1 MRHAS
6 PAAACTQVG
15 CPSGL
20 TSAGAVSF
28 LDNIA
33 DNNALYDQKR
43 KHARMSTEYES
54 LPREALIELLKR
66 RDSQAPYGLVWERHG
81 ITHDKALN
89 RDFVGL
95 ELDPA
100 LSCGPIPWPNL
111 VIEGDNYDAL
121 RHLVSTHAGQVNL
134 IYIDPPYNTGRQDFV
149 YNDSYFDPT
158 NRYRH
163 STWLEFMYQRLR
175 LAKDL
180 LTEDGVIFVSIDD
193 NELFNLGLLM
203 NKVFGE
209 SNFIANVIWQKV
221 YSPKN
226 TAMHFSDDH
235 EYVLVYAADHNRWRP
250 NTLPRSAAQDKAYKN
265 PDNDPRGPWKP
276 GDLTARNYYG
286 EGRYPIVCPSGRII
300 DGPPAGRYWVVSRS
314 RLDKLNADNRIWW
327 GKGGNNIPALKRFL
341 SEVKQGV
348 VPQTL
353 WTYDAVGHTQDAK
366 KQLNEILPKERNE
379 DVFSTPKPLQLMDR
393 ILRLATK
400 PGDLVLDFFAGS
412 GTLAQAILQLNKED
426 GGERRF
432 ILVSSTEA
440 TESEPDKNLCRDVCA
455 ARVSSA
461 VKGYTSAKGELVEGL
476 GGSFAYVRARHIP
489 THRIEERLDDGLV
502 WSYIQMKHHHSLTE
516 LGSMASVSVRDGQTL
531 IYLPTTTA
539 KMRAALRELL
549 TLHPQAMV
557 YTWTPTALAG
567 MVNENNLREIPADLM
582 RGFRFGKLG
591 EEQA

>member
-1 MRHAS
+1 M
-6 PAAACTQVG
+6 P
-15 CPSGL
+15 
-20 TSAGAVSF
+20 
-28 LDNIA
+28 
-33 DNNALYDQKR
+33 
-43 KHARMSTEYES
+43 TEYDS
-54 LPREALIELLKR
+54 LTREALVDLLKR
-66 RDSQAPYGLVWERHG
+66 RDSQTPYGLVWERHG
-81 ITHDKALN
+81 IALDESLN
-89 RDFVGL
+89 RDFVSL

-100 LSCGPIPWPNL
+100 LSCGPSPWSNL
-111 VIEGDNYDAL
+111 IIEGDNYDSL
-121 RHLVSTHAGQVNL
+121 RHLVSTHAGQVKL
-134 IYIDPPYNTGRQDFV
+134 IYIDPPYNTGRKDFV
-149 YNDSYFDPT
+149 YNDSYFDTT

-209 SNFIANVIWQKV
+209 NNFIANVIWQKV

-226 TAMHFSDDH
+226 TAVHFSDDH
-235 EYVLVYAADHNRWRP
+235 EYVLVYAANRDRWRP
-250 NTLPRSAAQDKAYKN
+250 NPLPRSAEQDRAYKN
-265 PDNDPRGPWKP
+265 ADKDTRGPWKP
-276 GDLTARNYYG
+276 SDLTARNYYG
-286 EGRYPIVCPSGRII
+286 EGRYPITCPSGRVIE
-300 DGPPAGRYWVVSRS
+300 GPPPGTYWRVSRAKFEQ
-314 RLDKLNADNRIWW
+314 LDADNRIWW
-327 GKGGNNIPALKRFL
+327 GKDGNNIPALKRFL

-366 KQLNEILPKERNE
+366 KQLNEILPMGRNE

-432 ILVSSTEA
+432 ILASSTEA

-455 ARVSSA
+455 TRVRRAAEGYSS
-461 VKGYTSAKGELVEGL
+461 GKGEQVEGL
-476 GGSFAYVRARHIP
+476 GGSFAYVRAKHIP
-489 THRIEERLDDGLV
+489 PHRMEERLDDGLV
-502 WSYIQMKHHHSLTE
+502 WSYIQMKHHHPLTE
-516 LGSMASVSVRDGQTL
+516 RGTLASVSDWNGQAL
-531 IYLPTTTA
+531 IYLPATTA
-539 KMRAALRELL
+539 KMKAALKVALA
-549 TLHPQAMV
+549 LHPEAIV
-557 YTWTPTALAG
+557 YTWTTAALTG
-567 MVNENNLREIPADLM
+567 MVNENNLREVPVDLT

-591 EEQA
+591 GEQA